1 VASRNER
8 RTRLPVKRR
17 VVLTRSEPEAHST
30 VFCPGRQ
37 RSVRLAECAA
47 CQHVHEVA
55 EHEIECSPPESPL
68 AKLLVE
74 DPRIGGDV
82 LTGETMGA
90 VAVCTRVETPA
101 GVVARALARERLL
114 AAVVVDEWGRFVGT
128 VERSDADAAPPE
140 ECLHGIVRV
149 VAPVNEA
156 TPLASVIARMVH
168 DRARALAVVDEDGR
182 PVGLVSDLDAL
193 RWVAERSAGAF
204 RARGR

>member
-1 VASRNER
+1 MASRNER